1 MRILSLNTWHGECKP
16 ALRAFLLSQLQS
28 VDVFCLQEANG
39 DNMDEIIAEL
49 FAGPEFQA
57 VTAVKGGVSRGY
69 CLYVIAKK
77 PVTLVHHTPLLDPTD
92 NDTGRALAVELEV
105 DNQRIIVVGVHGMPY
120 PGDKLDSDGR
130 LRQTRQILEWLET
143 QDTPAVV
150 CGDFNLQPETKSVQD
165 FTTAGYQNLIKNY
178 AIATTRNRLAWEKWP
193 DNKQPFA
200 DYTFVSPNL
209 TVTDFKVSNLEVS
222 DHLPMIIDVA
232 VGR

>member
-1 MRILSLNTWHGECKP
+1 M
-16 ALRAFLLSQLQS
+16 LRPI
-28 VDVFCLQEANG
+28 EA
-39 DNMDEIIAEL
+39 DQII
-49 FAGPEFQA
+49 P
-57 VTAVKGGVSRGY
+57 
-69 CLYVIAKK
+69 
-77 PVTLVHHTPLLDPTD
+77 
-92 NDTGRALAVELEV
+92 TGRDGQAIA
-105 DNQRIIVVGVHGMPY
+105 DTIPA
-120 PGDKLDSDGR
+120 PAKLDSEGR

-143 QDTPAVV
+143 QDVPAVV

-209 TVTDFKVSNLEVS
+209 TVTGFSVPDMEVS

-232 VGR
+232 IPKGDA